1 MSLHPCRFLRVDLLN
16 VAPKFS
22 KQKEETVGPELSDFL
37 FYAAGANYPMSA
49 FCVAGRGESYFEGIE
64 CSDYTLKGL
73 KFAALERDAPPL
85 SDFESKQR
93 RLVNKFDHF
102 DCSDWYW
109 IGETRSSFLVLLSKS
124 TNEVFTIHTHECE
137 ELPTLENVVLND
149 LRQSIYVCLENE
161 DWLDLLSVDEFE
173 TLWGP
178 VQDPSL
184 AVYLREKCKRSSG
197 DPILAKGIQC
207 YVGTERMLELLEI
220 HDLNQVTSNGDQ
232 LIHVAT
238 KYDRVD
244 VVRAL
249 LERGADPTV
258 QNASGLTP
266 LTIALNRCLRMAAL
280 LIDAGCKLEEDDHR
294 KYLDRL
300 LSIDLNYLTKGN
312 SISMYLVRPDDS
324 CRARKSKTA
333 GSK

>member
-16 VAPKFS
+16 VAPKSS
-22 KQKEETVGPELSDFL
+22 KQNEETVGPELSDFL
-37 FYAAGANYPMSA
+37 FYAAGANYPLSA
-49 FCVAGRGESYFEGIE
+49 FCVAGRGESYFEGTK
-64 CSDYTLKGL
+64 CSHYSLLGL

-85 SDFESKQR
+85 SDFKSKQR
-93 RLVNKFDHF
+93 QLVDQFDHF
-102 DCSDWYW
+102 DSSEWYW
-109 IGETRSSFLVLLSKS
+109 IGETCYSSLILSSKS
-124 TNEVFTIHTHECE
+124 TDELFTIHVHENDD
-137 ELPTLENVVLND
+137 LPLPQNVGLDD
-149 LRQSIYVCLENE
+149 LLRSIYVCLENE

-207 YVGTERMLELLEI
+207 YVGTERMLQLLEN
-220 HDLNQVTSNGDQ
+220 HELNQVTSNGDQ

-280 LIDAGCKLEEDDHR
+280 LIDAGCKLEENDHR
-294 KYLDRL
+294 RYLERL
-300 LSIDLNYLTKGN
+300 SSNQLNYLTN
-312 SISMYLVRPDDS
+312 RSR
-324 CRARKSKTA
+324 
-333 GSK
+333 